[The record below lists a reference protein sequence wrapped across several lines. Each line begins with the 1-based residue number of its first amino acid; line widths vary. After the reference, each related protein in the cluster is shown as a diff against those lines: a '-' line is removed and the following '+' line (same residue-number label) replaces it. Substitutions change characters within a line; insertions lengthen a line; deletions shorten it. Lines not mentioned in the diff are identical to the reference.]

1 MDCLLFLLTDALRF
15 VCGREM
21 EVQTAGQWF
30 LLLVGEGVSSLLMTL
45 VITNALASWETHVRT
60 SWVTARVATA
70 LGIAAPSSSSSS
82 SSASSLAKQPA
93 EQQRILTA
101 NPVHAAPQY
110 QAISQQE

>member
-1 MDCLLFLLTDALRF
+1 M
-15 VCGREM
+15 
-21 EVQTAGQWF
+21 QTAGQWF
-30 LLLVGEGVSSLLMTL
+30 LLLIGEGVSSLLMIL
-45 VITNALASWETHVRT
+45 VITNALAAWETHVRT

-70 LGIAAPSSSSSS
+70 LGIAAPSSSS

>member
-1 MDCLLFLLTDALRF
+1 
-15 VCGREM
+15 M